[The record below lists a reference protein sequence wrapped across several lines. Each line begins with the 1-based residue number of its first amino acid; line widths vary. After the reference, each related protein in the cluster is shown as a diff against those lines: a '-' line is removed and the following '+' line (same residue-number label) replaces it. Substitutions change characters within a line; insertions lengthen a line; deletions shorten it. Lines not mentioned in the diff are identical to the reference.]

1 MKLAVFG
8 ATGRVGSRVVNMAV
22 RENIEVNAHVRDI
35 KRAEQIIPEAN
46 LIKGDVTKS
55 KDVEATLRD
64 CELVFSALGTDKTDT
79 LSKAIPIMIQLMK
92 KHQVERI
99 ITIGTA
105 GILNSRF
112 EENKFRFETNESK
125 RRLTFAA
132 EEHLSV
138 FKTLSQSSLSWT
150 ILCPTYLPDGEAEGR
165 VRYEQN
171 FLPEGGKKITVGD
184 TAQFAFQE
192 IKTPRFPHL
201 RVGLSD

>member
-1 MKLAVFG
+1 MKIAIFG
-8 ATGRVGSRVVNMAV
+8 ATGRVGRRVVNMAI
-22 RENIEVNAHVRDI
+22 RENIEVNALVRDI
-35 KRAEQIIPEAN
+35 KKAEQIIPEAS
-46 LIKGDVTKS
+46 LIKGDVTNS
-55 KDVEATLRD
+55 KDIETTIQG

-79 LSKAIPIMIQLMK
+79 LSKAIPMIIHLMK
-92 KHQVERI
+92 KHQIARM

-105 GILNSRF
+105 GILNSRL

-132 EEHLSV
+132 REHLSV
-138 FKTLSQSSLSWT
+138 FKALSQSNLSWT
-150 ILCPTYLPDGEAEGR
+150 ILCPTYLPEGEAEGHI
-165 VRYEQN
+165 RYEPN

-192 IKTPRFPHL
+192 IKSARFPHL